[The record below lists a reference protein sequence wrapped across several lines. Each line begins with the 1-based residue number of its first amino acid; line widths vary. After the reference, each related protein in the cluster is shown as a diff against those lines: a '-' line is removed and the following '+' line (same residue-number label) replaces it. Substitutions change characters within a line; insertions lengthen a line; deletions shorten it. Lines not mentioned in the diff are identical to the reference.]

1 MPHALRLLAAGRAP
15 WILEPEHGVYTLG
28 RSSDND
34 LVVGDL
40 SLSRHHARFRWVEDH
55 WLVED
60 LRSKNGTTLNGRPLE
75 APGVLVPGDELSP
88 GNLQIQVGNPDET
101 GPSVVIGA
109 RETGPWAPTF
119 IMRAQELR
127 HAGLPTT
134 EGTRAMEALALVE
147 KVALDLVREGET
159 LAQLERML
167 DGLQGHL
174 KADRGAIL
182 LRGREAGWETV
193 ISRGSERDGSVIHLP
208 GTLVEASL
216 ERGQALLISDL
227 DSVNPELISA
237 SMVRSGIRSALVTP
251 LEAEGQI
258 LGLVYLDALNPTRH
272 FDREDL
278 RLATLLAH
286 LGASRVRAARLE
298 AEALLNRDLEK
309 EMAHARRIQ
318 QGFLPEVSPSVPGV
332 EVLGFNGPA
341 WRVSG
346 DLYGSWVLEDG
357 CLAAAVADVS
367 GKGMGPG
374 LLMVT
379 FQAYMDAWADWSALP
394 PVLMGR
400 LSRALARHTEANRYI
415 TAFLAH
421 LDPGTGRLRYASAGH
436 LPALLRRAEGR
447 VEVLQAEGLPLAM
460 LPDRVPY
467 SGGETR
473 LEPGDLLLLYT
484 DGVTEAESP
493 EGEEWGHDRLVALLA
508 REGGGGLGALR
519 DGLMGALDAHRR
531 GGAAKDDQTFLL
543 LRRGGD

>member
-34 LVVGDL
+34 LVISDL
-40 SLSRHHARFRWVEDH
+40 SLSRHHAQFRWAEDH

-60 LRSKNGTTLNGRPLE
+60 LHSKNGTTLNGRALE
-75 APGVLVPGDELSP
+75 ASASLVPGDELVP
-88 GNLQIQVGNPDET
+88 GNLQIRVANPDET

-119 IMRAQELR
+119 IVRAQELR
-127 HAGLPTT
+127 DAGLPAA
-134 EGTRAMEALALVE
+134 EGARALAALALVE

-167 DGLQGHL
+167 DGLHAHL

-182 LRGREAGWETV
+182 LRGSGGGWETV
-193 ISRGSERDGSVIHLP
+193 LSRGSERDGSVIHLP

-216 ERGQALLISDL
+216 EKGQALLISDL
-227 DSVNPELISA
+227 DSVNPDLISA

-258 LGLVYLDALNPTRH
+258 LGLVYLDALNPARH

-298 AEALLNRDLEK
+298 QEAQRHRDLEK

-318 QGFLPEVSPSVPGV
+318 QGFLPEQPPCVEGV
-332 EVLGFNGPA
+332 EVLGFNAPA

-346 DLYGSWVLEDG
+346 DLYGSWILEDG

-421 LDPGTGRLRYASAGH
+421 LDPSTGRLRYASAGH
-436 LPALLRRAEGR
+436 LPALLRRRDGA

-460 LPDRVPY
+460 LPGQVPY

-493 EGEEWGHDRLVALLA
+493 DGEEWGHDRLRDLLA
-508 REGGGGLGALR
+508 STGEGSLIEVRDALGA
-519 DGLMGALDAHRR
+519 ALDAHRAGER
-531 GGAAKDDQTFLL
+531 AKDDQTFLL
-543 LRRGGD
+543 LRRA